1 MLHFAISL
9 DVLNGIF
16 LRLILHER
24 FFICYHASFVI
35 LKLHQLPAGVVKS
48 YSSLNQTHDRIIYV
62 NWDFSAHFSKKISPR
77 PNFQAPIASELVESC
92 QLYLLFY
99 IDA

>member
-1 MLHFAISL
+1 MCL
-9 DVLNGIF
+9 DFF

-24 FFICYHASFVI
+24 FFVCYPASFVI

-48 YSSLNQTHDRIIYV
+48 YWSLNQTHDRINYV
-62 NWDFSAHFSKKISPR
+62 IGDFSAHPSKKKDSPR
-77 PNFQAPIASELVESC
+77 PIFQAPIASELVESC
-92 QLYLLFY
+92 QLYLLLY